1 MPDDNGVISTVE
13 VPTRN
18 AMNEITREGYIRD
31 CMVGLTRWNRTIK
44 RAGFD
49 IELTLPSRRFRRSI
63 GSWANVPVDPQG
75 NIISQAD
82 YESGLNEWLPT
93 EADRAYIHSLMHQVT
108 EPGKM
113 AGWIAPPDRGI
124 NNQPVDYEYVEFH

>member
-1 MPDDNGVISTVE
+1 
-13 VPTRN
+13 
-18 AMNEITREGYIRD
+18 
-31 CMVGLTRWNRTIK
+31 MVGVTRWNRTIK

-63 GSWANVPVDPQG
+63 GSWANVPVDPQAA
-75 NIISQAD
+75 IISQSD
-82 YESGLNEWLPT
+82 YERGLNEWLPT

-124 NNQPVDYEYVEFH
+124 DSQPVDYEYVEFH